1 MPNAHVAALSLK
13 HAELDHH
20 IEREMRR
27 PLPDSGTLRKLK
39 SQKLRIKE
47 EMSGI

>member
-1 MPNAHVAALSLK
+1 MQNAHVAALSLK
-13 HAELDHH
+13 HAEIDHS

-27 PLPDSGTLRKLK
+27 PMPDSGTLRRLK

-47 EMSGI
+47 EISGL